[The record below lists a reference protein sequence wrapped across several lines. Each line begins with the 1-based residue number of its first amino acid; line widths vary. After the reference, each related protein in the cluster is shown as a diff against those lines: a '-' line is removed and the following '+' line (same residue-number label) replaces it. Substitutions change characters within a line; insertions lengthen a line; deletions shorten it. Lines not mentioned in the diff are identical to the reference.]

1 MRQESTL
8 KNIEILLTKVV
19 EELQGIRKSIDE
31 FEHQQISIN
40 LTEKTVKE
48 IKDNCSDIEDGES
61 YE

>member
-48 IKDNCSDIEDGES
+48 TKDNCSDIEDGES